1 MTTANDVT
9 QANVIETVVY
19 GYVLPGFLGL
29 MLVGGIGLIITVI
42 INNLP

>member
-9 QANVIETVVY
+9 RANRIETVVY
-19 GYVLPGFLGL
+19 GYVLPGVLGL

-42 INNLP
+42 INTLP

>member
-9 QANVIETVVY
+9 RANLVETVVY
-19 GYVLPGFLGL
+19 GYVLPGLLGL
-29 MLVGGIGLIITVI
+29 MLVAGIGLIITVI

>member
-1 MTTANDVT
+1 MTIKSNVT
-9 QANVIETVVY
+9 EKNIIDTVVY
-19 GYVLPGFLGL
+19 GYVLPGLLSL

>member
-9 QANVIETVVY
+9 RAKRIETVVY
-19 GYVLPGFLGL
+19 GYVLHGVLGL
-29 MLVGGIGLIITVI
+29 VLVRGIGLIITVI